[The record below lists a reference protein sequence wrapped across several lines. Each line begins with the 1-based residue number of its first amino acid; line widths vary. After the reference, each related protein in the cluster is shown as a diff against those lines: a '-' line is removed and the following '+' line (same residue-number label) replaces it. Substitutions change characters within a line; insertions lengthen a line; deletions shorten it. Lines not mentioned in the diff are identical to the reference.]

1 MSTIAFLIVFTFLLF
16 NHSVEERTRK
26 ASKSAVEKIK
36 KIFNE
41 KATQRAL
48 AQNDAALMADDP
60 RREFGPRRDP
70 TARRHHDELAVNGAD
85 GDYFEGDLE
94 LAEWQAERLWHK
106 LGEAKVKRRRK
117 KRKIAK
123 VNGKRGKNNV
133 FQNLITGKLKW
144 KIPGKNRN
152 ETTRREWDGIRF
164 K

>member
-60 RREFGPRRDP
+60 RRGFGPRRDP

-106 LGEAKVKRRRK
+106 LGEAKANAKLKRRRK

-133 FQNLITGKLKW
+133 FQNLITGKLK
-144 KIPGKNRN
+144 
-152 ETTRREWDGIRF
+152 
-164 K
+164 